1 MNRVLPKVPVQLQC
15 GVPPLPQFAS
25 WFNGNIP
32 VQRPDEDGKRLGLES
47 CLAPQLSIPAL
58 WVCLQL
64 QHHSRQPR
72 GLRRHLVFS
81 YLWKECECALARLG
95 HKGDEQCVWDTP
107 CSHIRGGLLLLGG
120 ILLPPTP
127 VIPEATMR
135 IGPFCSG
142 SQGFHLYPTPPS
154 APQQGMGALR
164 SRPPAS
170 P

>member
-1 MNRVLPKVPVQLQC
+1 MNRALPKVPKHQC

-32 VQRPDEDGKRLGLES
+32 VQCTDEDGKRLGLES
-47 CLAPQLSIPAL
+47 CPAPQLSIPAL
-58 WVCLQL
+58 WICLQL
-64 QHHSRQPR
+64 RHHSRQPR

-81 YLWKECECALARLG
+81 YLWKECECALAGLG
-95 HKGDEQCVWDTP
+95 HKGDEQAPTSEGGCCCWVAYCCHPPESSLRPP
-107 CSHIRGGLLLLGG
+107 CGLR
-120 ILLPPTP
+120 T
-127 VIPEATMR
+127 
-135 IGPFCSG
+135 GPFCSG

-154 APQQGMGALR
+154 APQQGMGTLR